1 MTVLIHTSTMTYKTN
16 ASLAFIDQEIKSAL
30 ASEAPFIKLLL
41 VDKRVARINA
51 FSIDSYVEEQLP
63 GARHAGKY
71 AEPVKI
77 IKQARRA
84 FDKPFDAEPD
94 TKSFDEVFEETFDK
108 SFDDAVNRATQNERG
123 LY

>member
-63 GARHAGKY
+63 GAKHAGKY

-77 IKQARRA
+77 IKQAKRA
-84 FDKPFDAEPD
+84 SDREFDAP
-94 TKSFDEVFEETFDK
+94 TAVNPKP
-108 SFDDAVNRATQNERG
+108 FDDAVQRATQQERD